1 MDSARPGLG
10 IVAGAVRGSAVAAK
24 AILPEYRLRLF
35 GRGEATG
42 LDEDGSPLRR
52 GFQAEEVNAVLA
64 AKGRLAH
71 WQLLRCRV
79 RYFADGLALGTK
91 SSPRGANISDRNA
104 PAERAPCAEWK
115 PMASVRCAICACAPW
130 ASSVAPASFPAA
142 NREGWRV
149 DAAETDSRSAPLL
162 RGWARCL

>member
-91 SSPRGANISDRNA
+91 SFVNEVFAARREHFGPKRTSGA
-104 PAERAPCAEWK
+104 RA
-115 PMASVRCAICACAPW
+115 
-130 ASSVAPASFPAA
+130 
-142 NREGWRV
+142 
-149 DAAETDSRSAPLL
+149 L
-162 RGWARCL
+162 RGVEADGLCALRDLRVGAVG

>member
-104 PAERAPCAEWK
+104 PAERAPCAY
-115 PMASVRCAICACAPW
+115 APW

-142 NREGWRV
+142 NREGRRV